1 MTDSV
6 NVEQC
11 DTDGDA
17 LSWWCDACRR
27 AGMLH
32 CSEVESRI
40 EHGQMKQLPYHER
53 ARLAQA
59 IREPKP

>member
-1 MTDSV
+1 MVEVRQAATDA
-6 NVEQC
+6 N
-11 DTDGDA
+11 A
-17 LSWWCDACRR
+17 LGWWCNACRR

-32 CSEVESRI
+32 CSEVEDCI

-59 IREPKP
+59 IREQSNG